1 MASRVC
7 AKNATLKISLH
18 PSKFH
23 ALAEKIPGAWL
34 VQLEGGGHGLMF
46 QFPEKIAKIVE
57 TFLQVMI

>member
-1 MASRVC
+1 MNLS
-7 AKNATLKISLH
+7 KIIKHAWNVRYTIFDALR
-18 PSKFH
+18 SKS
-23 ALAEKIPGAWL
+23 KVGL